1 MIRNCLYDKLISF
14 SNLLL
19 ASKKAL
25 RGKKYKQNISK
36 FLFNLEN
43 ELLQLHKELKNKTY
57 TPRPYYYF
65 TLKDIKTRTISAA
78 DFRDRVVHHAILNV
92 IEDIFEKS
100 FISESYACRK
110 NKGIHKAIKKAQKY
124 INKYQY
130 FMKCD
135 IEKYFDNIDHKILM
149 DIIKAKITDEDIL
162 WLCQIIL
169 DNATPPQSP
178 LIREKQGTGIPIG
191 NLTSQFFASF

>member
-1 MIRNCLYDKLISF
+1 M
-14 SNLLL
+14 
-19 ASKKAL
+19 
-25 RGKKYKQNISK
+25 
-36 FLFNLEN
+36 
-43 ELLQLHKELKNKTY
+43 
-57 TPRPYYYF
+57 
-65 TLKDIKTRTISAA
+65 
-78 DFRDRVVHHAILNV
+78 HHALLNV
-92 IEDIFEKS
+92 VEDIFEKD
-100 FISESYACRK
+100 FITNSYACRK
-110 NKGIHKAIKKAQKY
+110 DKGTHKAIKKAQKY